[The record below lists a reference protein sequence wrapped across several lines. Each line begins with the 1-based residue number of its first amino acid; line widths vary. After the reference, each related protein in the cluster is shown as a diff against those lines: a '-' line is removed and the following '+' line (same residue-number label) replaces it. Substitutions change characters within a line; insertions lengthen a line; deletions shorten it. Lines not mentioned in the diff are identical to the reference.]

1 MGAWRQRFENWVMR
15 GQRPASEPV
24 RLTRRRI
31 YILPTA
37 QGYAF
42 ATLLFLLFYRLL
54 FSASTNGS
62 MSLMLTGTLER
73 FILAPA
79 ARIFRLARARS
90 CR

>member
-42 ATLLFLLFYRLL
+42 ATLLLSRRFLRRENKKAAGKAAFEEAFER
-54 FSASTNGS
+54 SAGDK
-62 MSLMLTGTLER
+62 LG
-73 FILAPA
+73 
-79 ARIFRLARARS
+79 
-90 CR
+90 